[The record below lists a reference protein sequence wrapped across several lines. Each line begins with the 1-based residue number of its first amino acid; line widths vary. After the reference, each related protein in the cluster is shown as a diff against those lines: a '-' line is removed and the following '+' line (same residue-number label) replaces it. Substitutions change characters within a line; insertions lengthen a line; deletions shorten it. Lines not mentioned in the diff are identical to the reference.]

1 MKIFEIREMVT
12 DEIKKRILE
21 DQKNLVDLKF
31 QQELKQLTNTAK
43 LRLVRKDIAKMKTIL
58 KEREMQETK
67 NSKANNHRNDRSPV
81 PTESER
87 SGTGMNWPLK
97 SAIESEK

>member
-1 MKIFEIREMVT
+1 MKIFEIREMST

-43 LRLVRKDIAKMKTIL
+43 LRLVRRDIAKMKTIL
-58 KEREMQETK
+58 KEREMQV
-67 NSKANNHRNDRSPV
+67 NNPPKAN
-81 PTESER
+81 
-87 SGTGMNWPLK
+87 K
-97 SAIESEK
+97 SK

>member
-21 DQKNLVDLKF
+21 DKKNLVDLKF
-31 QQELKQLTNTAK
+31 QQELKLLTNTAK

-67 NSKANNHRNDRSPV
+67 NSKAN
-81 PTESER
+81 
-87 SGTGMNWPLK
+87 K
-97 SAIESEK
+97 

>member
-1 MKIFEIREMVT
+1 MKIFEIREMST
-12 DEIKKRILE
+12 EEIKKRILE

-58 KEREMQETK
+58 KERDLLANKTEVQKAK
-67 NSKANNHRNDRSPV
+67 NSKV
-81 PTESER
+81 T
-87 SGTGMNWPLK
+87 K
-97 SAIESEK
+97 

>member
-1 MKIFEIREMVT
+1 MKIFEIREMST

-58 KEREMQETK
+58 KERTMQETK
-67 NSKANNHRNDRSPV
+67 NSKAN
-81 PTESER
+81 
-87 SGTGMNWPLK
+87 K
-97 SAIESEK
+97 

>member
-1 MKIFEIREMVT
+1 MKIFEIREMST

-58 KEREMQETK
+58 QEREMQEII
-67 NSKANNHRNDRSPV
+67 R
-81 PTESER
+81 
-87 SGTGMNWPLK
+87 
-97 SAIESEK
+97 